1 MAPREDLELGGLQLE
16 HDGSRDPAFLARRGP
31 GQFGEFADHRV
42 RLGEWHVVFESIF
55 SRDGLCG
62 PIRHD
67 ITRVDTARQF
77 VKADA
82 VATEA
87 AFERGQV

>member
-16 HDGSRDPAFLARRGP
+16 HGFARSAFLARRGP

-42 RLGEWHVVFESIF
+42 RLGAWHVVFESIF